1 MEVLDAHSCTNM
13 PARRFVFRIAGRGR
27 HLPRNSC
34 PAGFLQLRKSC
45 PEHDPNDS
53 ATVTIKGGQ
62 AEIAVSTSAF
72 ARTELYSGFRYG
84 DANLCV
90 TLTTPA
96 TDKSEKQDAGI
107 AFWADSFASFYT
119 FEITPEGMFS
129 VAMLSSGKW
138 SYPVHLTASPAIVQ
152 GTGKTNTL
160 RVLTKG
166 STASLFINDQQVG
179 TLDGTPPAGGG
190 MVGFVGDASDQLTGT
205 VTFDFTNF
213 TVAIP

>member
-1 MEVLDAHSCTNM
+1 MRSAAPICLLAGLFSPLPAAAATCPGTPVLQDSFNSVNPALNM
-13 PARRFVFRIAGRGR
+13 T
-27 HLPRNSC
+27 
-34 PAGFLQLRKSC
+34 
-45 PEHDPNDS
+45 PNDS

-62 AEIAVSTSAF
+62 AEIAVSKPAF
-72 ARTELYSGFRYG
+72 ERTELYSGFRYG

-90 TLTTPA
+90 TFTTPA

-166 STASLFINDQQVG
+166 STATLFINDQQVG